1 VTDGYRASMSFG
13 RRRRDV
19 EPVVHDAV
27 VVVEGAATLAPGAR
41 GTVRAWVVSPDE
53 LPRSLAPEAVFT
65 LLEGDRI
72 VGRAELLEVLADPTP
87 QPLADLRAAKRR
99 RLVAAEMLETPLA
112 DAVEAF
118 LATDGTS
125 FSLPGHKRALDD
137 PLLALDVAL
146 VPGADDAQMSG
157 DVLGR
162 AERLAASLWRA
173 EHCRFSVAGST
184 MANQALALAVGS
196 PGDRVAVSR
205 TLHRSLFSGLIL
217 SGLEPVWMQAEIDP
231 RAGLTVG
238 VPVHEVA
245 AALEQD
251 VRAVFLVEPSYT
263 GVLSDVPAI
272 AELAHEAGVPLV
284 VDQAWGAHLGLG
296 APMPPNAMQ
305 CGADAMVVSVHKT
318 LTSFTQAALCLASG
332 ERLDL
337 RRFDAAF
344 DALHTTSPSAAIQ
357 ASIDRTRR
365 LMATEG
371 PRLLAAAARL
381 ATRFRGEIGALD
393 GVVVLDEGV
402 VERFAAAAAVDPLK
416 LVVSLAGTGA
426 DGFAVER
433 DLLRAGIRLEMADR
447 DTLVPILTVAD
458 DEEAVERLI
467 DSLRASIE
475 ARRSEPRPVA
485 ASAAWRVRP
494 QTAMSPREAF
504 FSRSELVPADEAVG
518 RVCAELAAPYPPG
531 IPALA
536 PGEIVTEGI
545 VSALQ
550 AEADAGTRLAYC
562 ADPSLRRVLVVA
574 A

>member
-1 VTDGYRASMSFG
+1 MSFG

-27 VVVEGAATLAPGAR
+27 VVLEGAASLPPGGS

-53 LPRSLAPEAVFT
+53 LPRSLRPEAVFT

-72 VGRAELLEVLADPTP
+72 VGRAELLEVLADPAP

-99 RLVAAEMLETPLA
+99 RLVPAAMLETPMA
-112 DAVEAF
+112 DAVDAF
-118 LATDGTS
+118 LAAGDTS
-125 FSLPGHKRALDD
+125 FSLPGHKRAAWLDD

-146 VPGADDAQMSG
+146 VPGADDAQLSG

-162 AERLAASLWRA
+162 AERLAASLWGA
-173 EHCRFSVAGST
+173 DHCRFSVAGST
-184 MANQALALAVGS
+184 MANQALALAVAA

-205 TLHRSLFSGLIL
+205 TLHRSLFSGLVL
-217 SGLEPVWMQAEIDP
+217 SGLAPVWMQADVDP
-231 RAGLTVG
+231 ATGLTVG
-238 VPVHEVA
+238 VPVEEVA

-263 GVLSDVPAI
+263 GVLSDVAAI

-296 APMPPNAMQ
+296 PPMPRNAMQ
-305 CGADAMVVSVHKT
+305 CGADAMVVSAHKT

-337 RRFDAAF
+337 RRVDAAF
-344 DALHTTSPSAAIQ
+344 DALHTTSPSAAIH

-365 LMATEG
+365 LMATLG
-371 PRLLAAAARL
+371 PRLLAAAAGL
-381 ATRFRGEIGALD
+381 ARRFREEVGAIDGVHVLD
-393 GVVVLDEGV
+393 GAV
-402 VERFAAAAAVDPLK
+402 VERFPSAAAVDPLK

-433 DLLRAGIRLEMADR
+433 DLLRAGVRLEMADR

-458 DEEAVERLI
+458 DEDGVERLI
-467 DSLRASIE
+467 VALRGSLE
-475 ARRSEPRPVA
+475 ARRAEPRPVA
-485 ASAAWRVRP
+485 ASTAWRVRP

-504 FSRSELVPADEAVG
+504 FAASELVDAGDAIG

-536 PGEIVTEGI
+536 PGEVVTEE
-545 VSALQ
+545 VVRALQ
-550 AEADAGTRLAYC
+550 AEAAAGTRLAYC
-562 ADPSLRRVLVVA
+562 ADPALRRVLVVA
-574 A
+574 